1 MKRKMMSNVVD
12 IRTWKGTDP
21 ILRKGDLVIV
31 RDTDDEHILGLG
43 GIVTEVLQ
51 RYSEDSEAPGQA
63 ATIVIAIPAEE
74 DEWSRFVLPLAS
86 VNRRLGL
93 EADALRGYEI
103 DEGCV

>member
-1 MKRKMMSNVVD
+1 MSNVID
-12 IRTWKGTDP
+12 IRQWKGTDP

-31 RDTDDEHILGLG
+31 RDTDDEDILGLG

-51 RYSEDSEAPGQA
+51 RLGEDSEAPGQA
-63 ATIVIAIPAEE
+63 STVVIAIPTEE
-74 DEWSRFVLPLAS
+74 DGWSQFVLPLAS
-86 VNRRLGL
+86 VNRRLGS